1 MITSRMAEKADGEWL
16 DIDNNPEQLFRMLAD
31 AIKSPIKNA
40 VDIAEQ
46 LLADAI
52 KSPIKNAEK
61 CLFQL
66 KNDQLKN
73 LNCH

>member
-40 VDIAEQ
+40 
-46 LLADAI
+46 
-52 KSPIKNAEK
+52 EK

-73 LNCH
+73 LNCR